1 MIVIKLVQQINIL
14 NILNIV
20 FKYLKCRNII
30 DMTAHEIY
38 LDQFYNNPRGLEQYK
53 VNFLKN
59 HYFDR
64 VEKVFKLKQN
74 REILTIKDF
83 LIGVTRNRN
92 LIYFRVK
99 ELSSEPIILNRKL
112 DIFTD

>member
-1 MIVIKLVQQINIL
+1 MS
-14 NILNIV
+14 
-20 FKYLKCRNII
+20 
-30 DMTAHEIY
+30 AHEIY
-38 LDQFYNNPRGLEQYK
+38 LDQFYENSHELEEYK

-83 LIGVTRNRN
+83 LIGVTRNRD
-92 LIYFRVK
+92 LIYFRLK

>member
-1 MIVIKLVQQINIL
+1 MSALEV
-14 NILNIV
+14 
-20 FKYLKCRNII
+20 YLQ
-30 DMTAHEIY
+30 H
-38 LDQFYNNPRGLEQYK
+38 FYDDPRGIEEYK

-74 REILTIKDF
+74 REISTIKDF
-83 LIGVTRNRN
+83 LIGVTRNRDV
-92 LIYFRVK
+92 IYFRIK

>member
-1 MIVIKLVQQINIL
+1 LINIVS
-14 NILNIV
+14 IS
-20 FKYLKCRNII
+20 KYL
-30 DMTAHEIY
+30 DTIY
-38 LDQFYNNPRGLEQYK
+38 ITTMSALEVYLEQFYDDPQGIEEFK

-83 LIGVTRNRN
+83 LIGVTRNRD
-92 LIYFRVK
+92 LIYFRLK

>member
-1 MIVIKLVQQINIL
+1 MSALEV
-14 NILNIV
+14 
-20 FKYLKCRNII
+20 YLQ
-30 DMTAHEIY
+30 
-38 LDQFYNNPRGLEQYK
+38 QFYNNPRELEEYK

-64 VEKVFKLKQN
+64 VQKVFKLKQN
-74 REILTIKDF
+74 REISTIKDF
-83 LIGVTRNRN
+83 LIGVNRNRDI
-92 LIYFRVK
+92 IYFRVK

>member
-1 MIVIKLVQQINIL
+1 
-14 NILNIV
+14 
-20 FKYLKCRNII
+20 
-30 DMTAHEIY
+30 MTAHEIY

-53 VNFLKN
+53 LNFLKN

-74 REILTIKDF
+74 REILTINEF
-83 LIGVTRNRN
+83 LIGVTRNRD
-92 LIYFRVK
+92 LIYFRLK

>member
-1 MIVIKLVQQINIL
+1 MSALEV
-14 NILNIV
+14 
-20 FKYLKCRNII
+20 YL
-30 DMTAHEIY
+30 E
-38 LDQFYNNPRGLEQYK
+38 QFYDDPQGIEEFK

-83 LIGVTRNRN
+83 LIGVTRNRD
-92 LIYFRVK
+92 LIYFRLK